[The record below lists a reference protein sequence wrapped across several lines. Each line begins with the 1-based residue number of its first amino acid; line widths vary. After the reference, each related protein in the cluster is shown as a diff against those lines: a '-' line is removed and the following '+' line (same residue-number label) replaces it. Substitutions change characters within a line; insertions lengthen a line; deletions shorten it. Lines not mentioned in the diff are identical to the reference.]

1 MLTSSSAAW
10 LPGCRR
16 SESPKWQA
24 GAMAFTGFPVEAFEF
39 YDALAANNTKPWWNE
54 HKASY
59 EAQVKA
65 PLVELLAELEPE
77 FGAPHIYRPYRDARF
92 SKDKTP
98 IKDHQGGVVQ
108 LEDAVAYYIQI
119 SATGLMVAGGW
130 YAPLG
135 EQVHRYREAIDG
147 PRGAVLEGLLPK
159 LRRRFTVD
167 GNALKT
173 KPKGYEADHPR
184 IELLRMRSLTVSRT
198 YEPESWLASR
208 KAFTTVRDDWR
219 AMRPFIEWLADN
231 VGPGERPDA

>member
-1 MLTSSSAAW
+1 
-10 LPGCRR
+10 
-16 SESPKWQA
+16 
-24 GAMAFTGFPVEAFEF
+24 MAFTGFPVEAFEF

-54 HKASY
+54 HKAEY
-59 EAQVKA
+59 EAKVKA
-65 PLVELLAELEPE
+65 PLVDLLAELESE
-77 FGAPHIYRPYRDARF
+77 FGAPHVYRPYRDARF

-98 IKDHQGGVVQ
+98 LKDHQGAVVQ

-130 YAPLG
+130 YTPLG
-135 EQVHRYREAIDG
+135 DQVHRYREAVDC

-173 KPKGYEADHPR
+173 KPKGYELDHAR
-184 IELLRMRSLTVSRT
+184 IDLLRMRSLTVSRT
-198 YEPESWLASR
+198 YEPEPWLATR
-208 KAFTTVRDDWR
+208 KAFTTVRNDWR